1 MKTTESF
8 LPIFPGTYGT
18 IFEDIDWD
26 QKDEIGKT
34 LVGVINDYICD
45 LGITAEYQELIS
57 PRFYNFSNDSINV
70 VYNYNSL
77 DTFIDWI
84 VENRESVEK
93 ELKERYTSCDGFISY
108 HSTDIEE
115 WIEDLE
121 TDSHKIGAMLGI
133 YVMIERDYYEV
144 EMEMYDKLSSNG
156 MIVYE
161 DEE

>member
-121 TDSHKIGAMLGI
+121 TDSHKIGAMLDI
-133 YVMIERDYYEV
+133 YFSIEYDVSYI

-161 DEE
+161 DE